1 MCALFMQGFEAPGSD
16 SGRSPEEDHEQP
28 SRDEGADG
36 KRDGASVTRAW
47 VTSPSE
53 QLSTL

>member
-1 MCALFMQGFEAPGSD
+1 MCALFMQGFETPGSD

-28 SRDEGADG
+28 SRDEGAAG
-36 KRDGASVTRAW
+36 KRDGASVTRTR

-53 QLSTL
+53 QLCTL